1 MAERTEPSMDGRPD
15 DVPPELIA
23 EIVGVNAD
31 SLAVELIEIEERVAS
46 QRLATIAAGRRKGGL
61 LGAAAAGAMIG
72 LRDVYE
78 GPPKDDTIVAIVES
92 PDEPGDIDTDGIEVT
107 VGDVEVWAPPPARRD
122 DDPGVQPAS

>member
-1 MAERTEPSMDGRPD
+1 MDERVESMPGGDG
-15 DVPPELIA
+15 DVPAETIA
-23 EIVGVNAD
+23 AIVGVD
-31 SLAVELIEIEERVAS
+31 VSSLDVERIEIEERIAA

-107 VGDVEVWAPPPARRD
+107 VGDVEVWAPPPLRRD
-122 DDPGVQPAS
+122 DDPGAQPAS